1 MPICIDSTPKIKK
14 KKEEKSKQERE
25 KKKKKNEKYMVI
37 KTSHKL

>member
-37 KTSHKL
+37 KTSQKL